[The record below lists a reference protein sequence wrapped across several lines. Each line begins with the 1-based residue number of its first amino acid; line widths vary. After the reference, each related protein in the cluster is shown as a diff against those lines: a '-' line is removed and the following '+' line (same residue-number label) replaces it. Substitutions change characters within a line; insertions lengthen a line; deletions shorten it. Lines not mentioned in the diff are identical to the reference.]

1 MSLSHAKPPQKI
13 NGMEYHVLRTSLN
26 RFGKSPL
33 ELDPP
38 QLKEV
43 QDQAKKAYELER
55 LVIESDEGRD
65 VHVPDSV
72 LNNAV
77 KSVIEQYEDEKSFR
91 NDLNTNNIDY
101 EMFCTAIRRELHV
114 ESILEKVGS
123 RAAKITEIDCMIY
136 YFMHKAKFE
145 QPETRTVRHILVT
158 INDDYQE
165 NERETA
171 RKRMEDVLQRVRKKP
186 KRFDEQALK
195 HSECPTAMNGGL
207 LGKIPKGQLY
217 PELDEVLFSMKEG
230 EVSDIVE
237 SPIGFHILYCEKVRL
252 AGPVSFKEAEQRV
265 IEKLQSRRKR
275 MCQRNW
281 VADQRDRKKNKE
293 INRNGDT

>member
-1 MSLSHAKPPQKI
+1 MSVTLAPRDRI
-13 NGMEYHVLRTSLN
+13 AVFEAGRI
-26 RFGKSPL
+26 
-33 ELDPP
+33 
-38 QLKEV
+38 V
-43 QDQAKKAYELER
+43 QVAT
-55 LVIESDEGRD
+55 
-65 VHVPDSV
+65 P
-72 LNNAV
+72 
-77 KSVIEQYEDEKSFR
+77 
-91 NDLNTNNIDY
+91 
-101 EMFCTAIRRELHV
+101 REL
-114 ESILEKVGS
+114 
-123 RAAKITEIDCMIY
+123 
-136 YFMHKAKFE
+136 FE

-165 NERETA
+165 NDRETA

-237 SPIGFHILYCEKVRL
+237 STIGFHILYCEKVRL